1 MRLVA
6 YDVKKLGGQL
16 CMAKC
21 KNQALI
27 EEFIASGMECA
38 KIEGFTQKTAQICA
52 SSLNLTIKRFNF
64 GGVRAISRG
73 NEAFLIKTNE

>member
-6 YDVKKLGGQL
+6 YDLKNLENPNMTKS
-16 CMAKC
+16 

-27 EEFIASGMECA
+27 EEFMASDMTCA
-38 KIEGFTQKTAQICA
+38 KVEGFTQKTAISCA
-52 SSLNLTIKRFNF
+52 NSLNISIKRFNF
-64 GGVRAISRG
+64 GGVRAISRR